1 MASGPPGVPG
11 QNAGKVQE
19 SRVEEDHVVDPNTV
33 VTPVL
38 ELNKNQ
44 QDVLLTATVRGP
56 NGVVGH
62 HVP

>member
-44 QDVLLTATVRGP
+44 HDVQLTATVRGS
-56 NGVVGH
+56 NGEPGH
-62 HVP
+62 YVL